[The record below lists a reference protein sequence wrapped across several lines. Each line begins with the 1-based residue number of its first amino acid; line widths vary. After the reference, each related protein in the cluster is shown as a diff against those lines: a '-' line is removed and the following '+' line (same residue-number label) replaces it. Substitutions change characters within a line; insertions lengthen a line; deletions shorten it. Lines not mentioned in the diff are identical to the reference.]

1 VKIAS
6 RPFEP
11 PFLDHKVEMDTN
23 RFEKRAREQGFSI
36 IAGVDEAGRGPLAGP
51 VVSAAVILPER
62 VCLEH
67 LDDSKRLSP
76 ARREQL
82 FEAIYE
88 QAISVGIG
96 LVDPPE
102 IDRINILQAALLSM
116 AIAITN
122 LRPTPEYL
130 LVDGT
135 FPVKSTLP
143 QKPVKHGDRRSSS
156 IAAASIVAK
165 VTRDRLM
172 RLYDDE
178 FPGFG
183 FAKHKG
189 YGTKAHR
196 AAIRTLGYCPIHRKT
211 FRGVKEYVEGLPGQA
226 CWANV

>member
-1 VKIAS
+1 MEIDS
-6 RPFEP
+6 
-11 PFLDHKVEMDTN
+11 N
-23 RFEKRAREQGFSI
+23 RLEKTAREQGFSI

-51 VVSAAVILPER
+51 VVSAAVILPEV

-67 LDDSKRLSP
+67 LDDSKCLSP
-76 ARREQL
+76 ARREAL

-88 QAISVGIG
+88 KAISVGIG

-116 AIAITN
+116 AMAVAN

-135 FPVKSTLP
+135 FSIRLNVS
-143 QKPVKHGDRRSSS
+143 QRAVKHGDRRSAS

-183 FAKHKG
+183 FAQHKG

-196 AAIRTLGYCPIHRKT
+196 AAISTLGYCPIHRKT
-211 FRGVKEYVEGLPGQA
+211 FRGVREYIDGLHGKA
-226 CWANV
+226 YWRNV

>member
-1 VKIAS
+1 MEIDS
-6 RPFEP
+6 
-11 PFLDHKVEMDTN
+11 N
-23 RFEKRAREQGFSI
+23 RLEKTAREQGFSI

-51 VVSAAVILPER
+51 VVSAAVILPEV

-67 LDDSKRLSP
+67 LDDSKCLSP
-76 ARREQL
+76 ARREAL

-88 QAISVGIG
+88 KAISVGIG

-116 AIAITN
+116 AMAVAN

-135 FPVKSTLP
+135 FSIRLNVP
-143 QKPVKHGDRRSSS
+143 QRAVKHGDRRSAS

-183 FAKHKG
+183 FAQHKG

-196 AAIRTLGYCPIHRKT
+196 AAISTLGYCPIHRKT
-211 FRGVKEYVEGLPGQA
+211 FRGVREYIDGLHGKA
-226 CWANV
+226 YWRNV

>member
-1 VKIAS
+1 ME
-6 RPFEP
+6 R
-11 PFLDHKVEMDTN
+11 DTY
-23 RFEKRAREQGFSI
+23 RFENRAREQGFSI

-51 VVSAAVILPER
+51 VVSAAVILPEA

-76 ARREQL
+76 ARREAL
-82 FEAIYE
+82 FGAIYE
-88 QAISVGIG
+88 QATSVGIG
-96 LVDPPE
+96 LVDAVE

-116 AIAITN
+116 AMAIAN

-130 LVDGT
+130 LIDGP
-135 FPVKSTLP
+135 FPVKSTVP
-143 QKPVKHGDRRSSS
+143 QKAVKHGDRLSSS

-172 RLYDDE
+172 RLYDEE

-196 AAIRTLGYCPIHRKT
+196 TAIRTLGCCPIHRKT
-211 FRGVKEYVEGLPGQA
+211 FRGVKEHVDGLDGEA
-226 CWANV
+226 YWGNV